1 MLIIYMYLPVLYF
14 NRELNFQNLFLLG
27 RVDAG
32 VNNLMVIVIPT
43 IQTGGRCHNVFMG
56 MVLKL

>member
-32 VNNLMVIVIPT
+32 ENNLMVIVIPT
-43 IQTGGRCHNVFMG
+43 ISGINNFFCIYV
-56 MVLKL
+56 